1 VVNGFGR
8 LERTLM
14 SSNSLIS
21 PEVLIPRLGDQLIKA
36 GLITDAQLKQALDYQ
51 RQCSAEGKP
60 RLLGQAVIE
69 IGFIDRPTLDRAITE
84 QMLHL
89 RAALEDAN
97 RNLETRV
104 QQRTMELEAAL
115 RRLSEINQL
124 KANFVANVSHELRT
138 PLTHIRGY
146 LDLLNTESLGPVNDD
161 QKKALDVSLR
171 SATRLQSLIDD
182 LILFSQ
188 ASRGEMTLTLG
199 PVDLNQIISDV
210 VLLVKPKA
218 DDHQIDLEVNV
229 ATDLPF
235 VQADVEK
242 LGWVF
247 SQLLDN
253 AIKFSKPAGKVQLTV
268 LEDVSNNNLVTVTVA
283 DTGIGIPPERIRE
296 IFEPFHQLDSS
307 ATRRYGGTGLGLAL
321 VRQIVE
327 AHGSLIDVQS
337 EADKGTTI
345 SFPLLISKAE

>member
-1 VVNGFGR
+1 
-8 LERTLM
+8 
-14 SSNSLIS
+14 
-21 PEVLIPRLGDQLIKA
+21 
-36 GLITDAQLKQALDYQ
+36 
-51 RQCSAEGKP
+51 
-60 RLLGQAVIE
+60 
-69 IGFIDRPTLDRAITE
+69 
-84 QMLHL
+84 MLRL
-89 RAALEDAN
+89 RAAVEDAN
-97 RNLETRV
+97 RNLEARV
-104 QQRTMELEAAL
+104 QQRTMELEEAL

-146 LDLLNTESLGPVNDD
+146 LDLLHSELLGPVNTD

-171 SATRLQSLIDD
+171 SANRLQSLIDD

-199 PVDLNQIISDV
+199 QVDLNQV
-210 VLLVKPKA
+210 VTNVFVLIKSKA
-218 DDHQIDLEVNV
+218 DDHQIDLEVDV
-229 ATDLPF
+229 ATELPF
-235 VQADVEK
+235 VQADEEK
-242 LGWVF
+242 LSWVI

-253 AIKFSKPAGKVQLTV
+253 AIKFTKPEGKVRLAV
-268 LEDVSNNNLVTVTVA
+268 LKDATNNNLVTVTVT
-283 DTGIGIPPERIRE
+283 DTGIGIPPERIKE
-296 IFEPFHQLDSS
+296 IFEAFHQLDSS

>member
-1 VVNGFGR
+1 
-8 LERTLM
+8 M
-14 SSNSLIS
+14 SANHPLIS
-21 PEVLIPRLGDQLIKA
+21 PEVLIPRLGEQLVKT
-36 GLITDAQLKQALDYQ
+36 GLINDEQLKQALEYQ
-51 RQCSAEGKP
+51 RRCSAEGNP

-69 IGFIDRPTLDRAITE
+69 MGFIDRPTLDRAITG
-84 QMLHL
+84 QILRL

-97 RNLETRV
+97 RNLEARV
-104 QQRTMELEAAL
+104 QQRTMELEEAL

-146 LDLLNTESLGPVNDD
+146 LDLLQTELLGPVNSD

-171 SATRLQSLIDD
+171 SANRLQSLIDD

-188 ASRGEMTLTLG
+188 ASRGEMTLTLC
-199 PVDLNQIISDV
+199 PVDLNQVISKV
-210 VLLVKPKA
+210 VELIKPKA
-218 DDHQIDLEVNV
+218 DASQIDLGLDIAEG
-229 ATDLPF
+229 LPF
-235 VQADVEK
+235 VQADEEK
-242 LGWVF
+242 LSWVI

-253 AIKFSKPAGKVQLTV
+253 AIKFEKPEGKVHLAV
-268 LEDVSNNNLVTVTVA
+268 LKDVANNNLVTVTVS
-283 DTGIGIPPERIRE
+283 DTGIGIPPDRIKE
-296 IFEPFHQLDSS
+296 IFEPFHQLDGS

-337 EADKGTTI
+337 ETDKGTKI
-345 SFPLLISKAE
+345 SFPLLISKVE